1 MTQQAVPIDPHETL
15 YLPMRRR
22 FMSEYVQTPE
32 GTSELRIYYGLKE
45 ISIEEADLHS
55 FGENLLKQ
63 DEFMAGMATRW
74 SNGEPYPW
82 ERVKELLEQLLSEN
96 ILSREPPKQV
106 QQTEYHKHVMDF
118 EARRPAPTE
127 PLWWNPDTEGVLR
140 KLVGRPLEF
149 AFLEAMLPVHRV
161 AHAALDA
168 EGRHIG
174 ENNVF
179 PDAMRMRMETEW
191 RMCPYPGSR
200 FRDDTLMNVT
210 ALKSMSK
217 HWKPTLQAVLLLR
230 EAFLRR
236 YPLMADG
243 QWRLGDLHA
252 FSCAVLALPTLMLL
266 RGKDPIPNGELD
278 PVLSSVFRVTD
289 GVRMVAI
296 YLMFLPEQPMPYET
310 PMNPSQLLHLTER
323 DNHFLSLRGVCAGPP
338 HMVDEFFATM
348 LDGKPMAGE
357 PLPEPTWLAEIPAAI
372 DYGLRGLQLY
382 SLQFTLWAHM
392 CQAFEKIRAAVLQAE
407 GGADSGW
414 GRLRKRIEADWET
427 IKPTR
432 QHTEVQREWAKAR
445 YVEMY
450 DRAQRGLRGF
460 TEEKLQN
467 IADVFSP
474 PKDAVHTQA
483 LAELRVL
490 LRERAAAPEGARAE
504 LTDDVADAL
513 AEYLTLERAALGAL
527 ETVQREVNV
536 LTQRQHPDRHFTN
549 LDLSIH
555 HRLRF
560 ATVGVLPYLLNVFRD
575 ELGIAIES
583 NVGEVK
589 VTSVAPAPAAAAA

>member
-1 MTQQAVPIDPHETL
+1 MSQEAVPIDPHETL

-32 GTSELRIYYGLKE
+32 GTNELRIYYGLKE

-63 DEFMAGMATRW
+63 DQFMAAMATRW
-74 SNGEPYPW
+74 SNGEPYAW
-82 ERVKELLEQLLSEN
+82 ERVKELLEQLLAEN
-96 ILSREPPKQV
+96 ILSREAPKLSPE
-106 QQTEYHKHVMDF
+106 TDYHKMVMAS
-118 EARRPAPTE
+118 EARRPAPSE
-127 PLWWNPDTEGVLR
+127 PMWWNPDTEGVLQQ
-140 KLVGRPLEF
+140 LVGRPMEVG
-149 AFLEAMLPVHRV
+149 FLEAMLPVHRA

-179 PDAMRMRMETEW
+179 PDSMRMRMETEW

-200 FRDDTLMNVT
+200 FKDDALMNVT

-217 HWKPTLQAVLLLR
+217 HWKPTLQALLILR
-230 EAFLRR
+230 EAFLKR
-236 YPLMADG
+236 YPLLADG

-252 FSCAVLALPTLMLL
+252 FSCAVLAVPSLMLL
-266 RGKDPIPNGELD
+266 RGKDPIPNGTLD

-289 GVRMVAI
+289 GVRMVSI

-310 PMNPSQLLHLTER
+310 PINPASLLHLTER
-323 DNHFLSLRGVCAGPP
+323 DNHFLSTRGVCAGPP

-357 PLPEPTWLAEIPAAI
+357 PLPEPSWLAEIPAAI

-392 CQAFEKIRAAVLQAE
+392 CHTYERIRDAVLQAE
-407 GGADSGW
+407 GPADSGW
-414 GRLRKRIEADWET
+414 GRLRQRIEKDWKV
-427 IKPTR
+427 ILPTR
-432 QHTEVQREWAKAR
+432 QNTSVQREWAKAR

-460 TEEKLQN
+460 SEEKLQN
-467 IADVFSP
+467 ISDVFSP
-474 PKDAVHTQA
+474 PKDAVHAQA
-483 LAELRVL
+483 AEALRKL
-490 LRERAAAPEGARAE
+490 FRERAPVPDGARPELIDAVAE
-504 LTDDVADAL
+504 AL
-513 AEYLTLERAALGAL
+513 ADYLTIERSALGTL
-527 ETVQREVNV
+527 ETVQREVNA
-536 LTQRQHPDRHFTN
+536 LLQRQHPDRPFTN

-560 ATVGVLPYLLNVFRD
+560 ATIGVLPYLLDVFRE
-575 ELGIAIES
+575 ELGVGIES
-583 NVGEVK
+583 HVADVK
-589 VTSVAPAPAAAAA
+589 ITPGAPSAAAA